1 MNSTTDKFD
10 IINQEQHEETEKHG
24 IYARMNQIIIFK
36 KSKRKKKI
44 DQTLVLQ

>member
-24 IYARMNQIIIFK
+24 IYARMNQIIIFLRKVKEK
-36 KSKRKKKI
+36 KR
-44 DQTLVLQ
+44 